1 MRLFWRFE
9 DILLDYPKAMS
20 VLAQSIAYLKLR
32 TMIPGK
38 VITQIPL
45 ELRER
50 LINQEVFRESFE
62 VEIETLKSEKEYR
75 ERIKDLLKEYFYT
88 FDYTGV

>member
-1 MRLFWRFE
+1 
-9 DILLDYPKAMS
+9 
-20 VLAQSIAYLKLR
+20 
-32 TMIPGK
+32 MIPGK